1 MDWFGEELELVTL
14 RASSLQQIRGGG
26 LPREQKNLALWQS
39 AACDDR
45 RLYTC
50 QAWHDHIHFLISS
63 QGRGSGQGR
72 AAVCRWNPARRGQR

>member
-39 AACDDR
+39 ASCDDR
-45 RLYTC
+45 RLYTR
-50 QAWHDHIHFLISS
+50 QAWHDEAEICGDF
-63 QGRGSGQGR
+63 R
-72 AAVCRWNPARRGQR
+72 